1 MQLQNTSAIVTG
13 GSSGLGAATAR
24 ALAQQGAFVV
34 IADINVDAGNAVATE
49 IGGQFVHCDVASEH
63 DAVQAVNAARAHGP
77 LRVLVNCAGIAP
89 AARTLGKEGPHPLD
103 LYERVI
109 RVNLVGTFNMIR
121 IAATEMAAAV
131 LKEIDGWFETRMFR
145 PLRES
150 EDPGAAIA
158 GTTLLFSRNDL
169 SLPRIDWQVGP
180 HITLFEACSAF
191 THVTAYR
198 LAGPPRGPFHRRLRQ
213 YRYLHCRN
221 FATVPAGQG

>member
-34 IADINVDAGNAVATE
+34 VADINVDAGSAVATE

-121 IAATEMAAAV
+121 IAAT
-131 LKEIDGWFETRMFR
+131 
-145 PLRES
+145 
-150 EDPGAAIA
+150 
-158 GTTLLFSRNDL
+158 
-169 SLPRIDWQVGP
+169 
-180 HITLFEACSAF
+180 
-191 THVTAYR
+191 
-198 LAGPPRGPFHRRLRQ
+198 
-213 YRYLHCRN
+213 
-221 FATVPAGQG
+221 